1 MYNNDN
7 GGGGRMKPF
16 SVFSSLNKLISHL
29 EETSSRLT
37 IIELGEILQTSVGIH
52 QTTMF

>member
-1 MYNNDN
+1 MYNNN
-7 GGGGRMKPF
+7 NSGGRMKPF

-29 EETSSRLT
+29 EQTNSKLA